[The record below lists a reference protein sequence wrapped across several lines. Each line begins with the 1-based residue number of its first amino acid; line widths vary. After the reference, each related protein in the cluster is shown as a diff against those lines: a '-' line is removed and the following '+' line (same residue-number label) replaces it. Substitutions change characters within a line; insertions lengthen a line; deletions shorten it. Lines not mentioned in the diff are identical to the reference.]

1 MGSKPAVLMTIAFWC
16 LMLGMRASA
25 AQAAPDTVLEY
36 ERGLMPT
43 EVVDF
48 DAMRQSV
55 RPFKR
60 TAIDAQLPWLPKVTG
75 PLQTFSC
82 APLA

>member
-1 MGSKPAVLMTIAFWC
+1 MGSKPAVLMTIAFWW

-25 AQAAPDTVLEY
+25 AQAAPDTVLEC

-48 DAMRQSV
+48 EAMRQSV